1 MLKNSIKLKRENN
14 IFSVVVEDYTK
25 YIKNFPIIVPK
36 GFSQE
41 QWLWIVLAGVI
52 SGYIVYNRKQYVN
65 LFDAAVIASEESFK
79 HGDNKKKLNAAL
91 KFVEYRTDKLPYPV
105 RILLRNFFSR
115 KKIEKAIEKALK
127 KFSDVFGTGRKID
140 IEEAENDEE

>member
-1 MLKNSIKLKRENN
+1 MINQVITYL
-14 IFSVVVEDYTK
+14 
-25 YIKNFPIIVPK
+25 K

-41 QWLWIVLAGVI
+41 QWLWIALAGLI
-52 SGYIVYNRKQYVN
+52 LGYIIYNRKQYVN

-79 HGDNKKKLNAAL
+79 HGDNKKKLNAGL

-105 RILLRNFFSR
+105 RILLRKFFSR
-115 KKIEKAIEKALK
+115 EKIKKAIEKALQ

>member
-1 MLKNSIKLKRENN
+1 MVNQVIAYL
-14 IFSVVVEDYTK
+14 
-25 YIKNFPIIVPK
+25 K

-41 QWLWIVLAGVI
+41 QWLWIALAVVI
-52 SGYIVYNRKQYVN
+52 LGYIVYNRKQYVN

-105 RILLRNFFSR
+105 RILLRKFFSR
-115 KKIEKAIEKALK
+115 EKIKKVIEKALQ

>member
-1 MLKNSIKLKRENN
+1 MVNQVIAYL
-14 IFSVVVEDYTK
+14 
-25 YIKNFPIIVPK
+25 K

-41 QWLWIVLAGVI
+41 QWLWIALAGVI
-52 SGYIVYNRKQYVN
+52 LGYIVYNRKQYVN

-105 RILLRNFFSR
+105 RILIRKFFSR
-115 KKIEKAIEKALK
+115 ERIKKAIEKALQ

-140 IEEAENDEE
+140 IEEVENVEE

>member
-1 MLKNSIKLKRENN
+1 MVNQVIAYL
-14 IFSVVVEDYTK
+14 
-25 YIKNFPIIVPK
+25 K

-52 SGYIVYNRKQYVN
+52 LGYIVYNRKQYVN

-105 RILLRNFFSR
+105 RILIRKFFSR
-115 KKIEKAIEKALK
+115 KKIKKAIEKALQ
-127 KFSDVFGTGRKID
+127 KFSDTFGTGRKID
-140 IEEAENDEE
+140 IEENGNDEE

>member
-1 MLKNSIKLKRENN
+1 MVNQVIAYL
-14 IFSVVVEDYTK
+14 
-25 YIKNFPIIVPK
+25 K

-41 QWLWIVLAGVI
+41 QWLWITLAGVI
-52 SGYIVYNRKQYVN
+52 LGYIVYNRKQYVN

-105 RILLRNFFSR
+105 RILIRKFFSR
-115 KKIEKAIEKALK
+115 EKIKKAIEKALQ
-127 KFSDVFGTGRKID
+127 KFSDTFGTGRKID
-140 IEEAENDEE
+140 IEENGNDEE

>member
-1 MLKNSIKLKRENN
+1 MLNQ
-14 IFSVVVEDYTK
+14 V
-25 YIKNFPIIVPK
+25 IVYLK

-105 RILLRNFFSR
+105 RILIRKFFSR
-115 KKIEKAIEKALK
+115 ERIKKAIEKALQ
-127 KFSDVFGTGRKID
+127 KFSDTFGTGRKID
-140 IEEAENDEE
+140 IEENGNDEE

>member
-1 MLKNSIKLKRENN
+1 MINQVITYL
-14 IFSVVVEDYTK
+14 
-25 YIKNFPIIVPK
+25 K

-41 QWLWIVLAGVI
+41 QWLWIALAGLI
-52 SGYIVYNRKQYVN
+52 LGYIIYNRKQYVN

-105 RILLRNFFSR
+105 RILLRKFFSR
-115 KKIEKAIEKALK
+115 KKIEKVIEKALQ

>member
-1 MLKNSIKLKRENN
+1 MVNQVIAYL
-14 IFSVVVEDYTK
+14 
-25 YIKNFPIIVPK
+25 K

-41 QWLWIVLAGVI
+41 QWLWIALAGVI
-52 SGYIVYNRKQYVN
+52 LGYIVYNRKQYVN

-105 RILLRNFFSR
+105 RILIRQFFSR
-115 KKIEKAIEKALK
+115 ERIKKAIEKALQ
-127 KFSDVFGTGRKID
+127 KFSDTFGTGRKID
-140 IEEAENDEE
+140 IEENGNDEE

>member
-1 MLKNSIKLKRENN
+1 MVNQVIAYL
-14 IFSVVVEDYTK
+14 
-25 YIKNFPIIVPK
+25 K

-52 SGYIVYNRKQYVN
+52 LGYIVYNRKQYVN

-105 RILLRNFFSR
+105 RILIRKFFSR
-115 KKIEKAIEKALK
+115 ERIKKVIEKTLQ
-127 KFSDVFGTGRKID
+127 KFSDTFGTGRKID
-140 IEEAENDEE
+140 IEENGNDEE

>member
-1 MLKNSIKLKRENN
+1 MVNQVIAYL
-14 IFSVVVEDYTK
+14 
-25 YIKNFPIIVPK
+25 K

-41 QWLWIVLAGVI
+41 QWLWIALAGVI
-52 SGYIVYNRKQYVN
+52 LGYIVYNRKQYVN

-105 RILLRNFFSR
+105 RILIRKFFSR
-115 KKIEKAIEKALK
+115 ERIKKAIKKALQ
-127 KFSDVFGTGRKID
+127 KFSDTFGTGRKID
-140 IEEAENDEE
+140 IEENGNDEE

>member
-1 MLKNSIKLKRENN
+1 MINQVITYL
-14 IFSVVVEDYTK
+14 
-25 YIKNFPIIVPK
+25 K

-41 QWLWIVLAGVI
+41 QCLWIALAGLI
-52 SGYIVYNRKQYVN
+52 LGYIIYNRKQYVN

-79 HGDNKKKLNAAL
+79 YGDNKRKLNAAL

-105 RILLRNFFSR
+105 RILLRKFFSR
-115 KKIEKAIEKALK
+115 EKIEKAIEKALQ

>member
-1 MLKNSIKLKRENN
+1 MVNQVIAYL
-14 IFSVVVEDYTK
+14 
-25 YIKNFPIIVPK
+25 K

-52 SGYIVYNRKQYVN
+52 LGYIVYNRKQYVN

-105 RILLRNFFSR
+105 RILIRKFFSR
-115 KKIEKAIEKALK
+115 EKIKKAIEKALQ
-127 KFSDVFGTGRKID
+127 KFSDTFGTGRKID
-140 IEEAENDEE
+140 IEENGNDEE

>member
-1 MLKNSIKLKRENN
+1 MVNQVIAYL
-14 IFSVVVEDYTK
+14 
-25 YIKNFPIIVPK
+25 K

-41 QWLWIVLAGVI
+41 QWLWIALAGVI
-52 SGYIVYNRKQYVN
+52 LGYIVYNRKQYVN

-105 RILLRNFFSR
+105 KILIRKFFSR
-115 KKIEKAIEKALK
+115 ERIKKAIEKALQ
-127 KFSDVFGTGRKID
+127 KFSDTFGTGRKID
-140 IEEAENDEE
+140 IEENGNDEE

>member
-1 MLKNSIKLKRENN
+1 MVNQVIAYL
-14 IFSVVVEDYTK
+14 
-25 YIKNFPIIVPK
+25 K

-41 QWLWIVLAGVI
+41 QWLWIALAGVI
-52 SGYIVYNRKQYVN
+52 LGYIVYNRKQYIN

-105 RILLRNFFSR
+105 RILIRKFFSR
-115 KKIEKAIEKALK
+115 ERIKKAIEKALQ
-127 KFSDVFGTGRKID
+127 KFSDTFGTGRKID
-140 IEEAENDEE
+140 IEENGNDEE

>member
-1 MLKNSIKLKRENN
+1 MINQVIAYL
-14 IFSVVVEDYTK
+14 
-25 YIKNFPIIVPK
+25 K

-41 QWLWIVLAGVI
+41 QWLWIALAGVI
-52 SGYIVYNRKQYVN
+52 LGYIVYNRKQYVN

-105 RILLRNFFSR
+105 RILIRKFFSR
-115 KKIEKAIEKALK
+115 EKIKKAIEKALQ
-127 KFSDVFGTGRKID
+127 KFSDTFGIGRKID
-140 IEEAENDEE
+140 IEENGNDEE

>member
-1 MLKNSIKLKRENN
+1 MVNQVIAYL
-14 IFSVVVEDYTK
+14 
-25 YIKNFPIIVPK
+25 K

-41 QWLWIVLAGVI
+41 QWLWIALAGVI
-52 SGYIVYNRKQYVN
+52 LGYIVYNRKQYVN

-105 RILLRNFFSR
+105 RILLRKFFSR
-115 KKIEKAIEKALK
+115 KKIKKVIEKALQ

>member
-1 MLKNSIKLKRENN
+1 MINQVITYL
-14 IFSVVVEDYTK
+14 
-25 YIKNFPIIVPK
+25 K

-41 QWLWIVLAGVI
+41 QWLWITLAGLI
-52 SGYIVYNRKQYVN
+52 LGYIIYNRKQYVN

-105 RILLRNFFSR
+105 RILLRKFFSR
-115 KKIEKAIEKALK
+115 EKIKKAIEKALQ

>member
-1 MLKNSIKLKRENN
+1 MVNQVISYL
-14 IFSVVVEDYTK
+14 
-25 YIKNFPIIVPK
+25 K

-41 QWLWIVLAGVI
+41 QWLWIALAGVI
-52 SGYIVYNRKQYVN
+52 LGYIVYNRKQYVN

-105 RILLRNFFSR
+105 RILIRKFFSR
-115 KKIEKAIEKALK
+115 ERIKKAIEKALQ
-127 KFSDVFGTGRKID
+127 KFSDTFGTGRKID
-140 IEEAENDEE
+140 IEENGNDEE

>member
-1 MLKNSIKLKRENN
+1 MVNQVIAYL
-14 IFSVVVEDYTK
+14 
-25 YIKNFPIIVPK
+25 K

-41 QWLWIVLAGVI
+41 QWLWIALAGVI
-52 SGYIVYNRKQYVN
+52 LGYIVYNRKQYVN

-105 RILLRNFFSR
+105 RILIRKFFSR
-115 KKIEKAIEKALK
+115 EKIKKAIEKALQ
-127 KFSDVFGTGRKID
+127 KFSDTFGTCRKID
-140 IEEAENDEE
+140 IEENGNDEE

>member
-1 MLKNSIKLKRENN
+1 MVNQVIAYL
-14 IFSVVVEDYTK
+14 
-25 YIKNFPIIVPK
+25 K

-41 QWLWIVLAGVI
+41 QWLWIALAGVI
-52 SGYIVYNRKQYVN
+52 LGYIVYNRKQYVN

-105 RILLRNFFSR
+105 RILIRKFFSR
-115 KKIEKAIEKALK
+115 ERIKKTIEKALQ
-127 KFSDVFGTGRKID
+127 KFSDTFGTGRKID
-140 IEEAENDEE
+140 IEENGNDEE